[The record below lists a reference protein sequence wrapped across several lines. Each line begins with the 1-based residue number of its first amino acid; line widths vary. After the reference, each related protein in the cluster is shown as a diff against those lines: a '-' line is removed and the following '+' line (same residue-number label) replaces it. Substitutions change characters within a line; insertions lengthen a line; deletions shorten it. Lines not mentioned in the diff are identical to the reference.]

1 MRVAIIYNEP
11 EKTQP
16 GEHWLRRSGSRWA
29 IKEEIRDASEYGV
42 LGEVRLIA
50 KALDDGGYDTT
61 IFAADDPAELSSF
74 LATERPDAVFNCCES
89 FLGRSS
95 LEMSVAALYELFEI
109 PYTGSSA
116 LTLGT
121 ALNKGLTKSLL
132 LAHGIPTAPHC
143 VISQITDLKSAAIPS
158 FPLIVK
164 PMCEDASIGIDS
176 NAVVEGEVALRKQV
190 RFVLN
195 EFKQPAIVEEYID
208 GRELNVSLLAASPQE
223 FMTLPISEILF
234 DGLPE
239 GAPRIVSYEAKWV
252 QESEFYR
259 ATVANC
265 PAELDPGVA
274 AHARQIAVAAART
287 IGIRDYG
294 RVDMRLRPSDS
305 ALFVLEVNP
314 NPDLNDDAGFLRAAR
329 VTGRTYESTV
339 REILE
344 RALERHA
351 LRRPKARRRAA
362 TR

>member
-1 MRVAIIYNEP
+1 
-11 EKTQP
+11 
-16 GEHWLRRSGSRWA
+16 
-29 IKEEIRDASEYGV
+29 
-42 LGEVRLIA
+42 
-50 KALDDGGYDTT
+50 
-61 IFAADDPAELSSF
+61 
-74 LATERPDAVFNCCES
+74 
-89 FLGRSS
+89 
-95 LEMSVAALYELFEI
+95 MSVAALYELFEI

-132 LAHGIPTAPHC
+132 IARAVPTAPHC
-143 VISQITDLKSAAIPS
+143 VISEIGQLKSAPVPE

-176 NAVVEGEVALRKQV
+176 NAVVDGEVALRKQV

-195 EFKQPAIVEEYID
+195 EFRQPAIVEQFID
-208 GRELNVSLLAASPQE
+208 GRELNVSLLAASPNDFQ
-223 FMTLPISEILF
+223 TLPISEILF

-259 ATVANC
+259 ATVASC
-265 PAELDPGVA
+265 PADLEPDVA
-274 AHARQIAVAAART
+274 ARAREIALAAART

-294 RVDMRLRPSDS
+294 RVDLRLRESDG

-329 VTGRTYESTV
+329 VSGRTYESTV

-351 LRRPKARRRAA
+351 IRRPRARRRAA

>member
-29 IKEEIRDASEYGV
+29 VQEEIRDASEYGV

-50 KALDDGGYDTT
+50 KALSDAGYDTT
-61 IFAADDPAELSSF
+61 IFAADDAAELTTF
-74 LATERPDAVFNCCES
+74 LAQERPDAVCNCCES
-89 FLGRSS
+89 FMGKSA
-95 LEMSVAALYELFEI
+95 LEMSVAATYELFEI

-121 ALNKGLTKSLL
+121 ALNKGLTKALL
-132 LAHGIPTAPHC
+132 VAKGIPTAPHI
-143 VISQITDLKSAAIPS
+143 VVKEISELKNAKELE

-164 PMCEDASIGIDS
+164 PLCEDASIGIDS

-190 RFVLN
+190 RFVHS
-195 EFKQPAIVEEYID
+195 EFKQPAIVEEFID
-208 GRELNVSLLAASPQE
+208 GRELNVSLLAESPE
-223 FMTLPISEILF
+223 KFLTFPVAEILF
-234 DGLPE
+234 QGYPD

-252 QESEFYR
+252 PESEYYNT
-259 ATVANC
+259 TVAHC
-265 PAELDPGVA
+265 PAELEPEVA
-274 AHARQIAVAAART
+274 ARAREIALAAARA

-294 RVDMRLRPSDS
+294 RVDMRLRESDN

-344 RALERHA
+344 RALERHQ